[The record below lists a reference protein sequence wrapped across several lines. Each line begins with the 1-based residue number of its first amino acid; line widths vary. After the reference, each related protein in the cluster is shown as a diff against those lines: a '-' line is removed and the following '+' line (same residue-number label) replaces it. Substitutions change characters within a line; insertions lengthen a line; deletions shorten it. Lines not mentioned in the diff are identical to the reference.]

1 MSQKS
6 KDKKDEKEPFETEL
20 DEQSAQ
26 QSGDEELSLEEQLEQ
41 AANKADENWDKYLRA
56 VAEMENIRKR
66 SAREA
71 ENARKY
77 SIESFAKEI
86 ITVVDTFEMSMES
99 DDLNIDDLVSGNKS
113 TMQLIKNI
121 LEQFGVIMI
130 DPHGEPFNP
139 EFHEAMS
146 MQQSDKLEPGTV
158 LTVYQKGY
166 TLNDRLLRPARVV
179 VATEPEEKL

>member
-121 LEQFGVIMI
+121 LEKV
-130 DPHGEPFNP
+130 
-139 EFHEAMS
+139 
-146 MQQSDKLEPGTV
+146 
-158 LTVYQKGY
+158 
-166 TLNDRLLRPARVV
+166 
-179 VATEPEEKL
+179 

>member
-6 KDKKDEKEPFETEL
+6 KEKKDKKEPLETEL
-20 DEQSAQ
+20 GEQGAQ
-26 QSGDEELSLEEQLEQ
+26 SSNDQELSFEGQLEEVT
-41 AANKADENWDKYLRA
+41 NKAEENWDKYLRA

-66 SAREA
+66 SARDI

-99 DDLNIDDLVSGNKS
+99 DELNIDDLVSGNKS

-121 LEQFGVIMI
+121 LEQFGVTMI

-146 MQQSDKLEPGTV
+146 MQQSDKLEPGSV
-158 LTVYQKGY
+158 VTVYQKGY
-166 TLNDRLLRPARVV
+166 ILNDRLLRPARVV
-179 VATEPEEKL
+179 VATEPEEK

>member
-1 MSQKS
+1 MNQKS

-20 DEQSAQ
+20 DEEGAQSTN
-26 QSGDEELSLEEQLEQ
+26 DEKLSFEEQLEQ
-41 AANKADENWDKYLRA
+41 AIIKAEENWDKYLRA

-66 SAREA
+66 SARDI

-77 SIESFAKEI
+77 SIESFAKEV

-121 LEQFGVIMI
+121 LEQFGVTMI

-158 LTVYQKGY
+158 VTVYQKGY

-179 VATEPEEKL
+179 VATEPEEK

>member
-6 KDKKDEKEPFETEL
+6 KEKKDKKEPLETEL
-20 DEQSAQ
+20 GEQGAQ
-26 QSGDEELSLEEQLEQ
+26 SSNDQELSFEGQLEEVT
-41 AANKADENWDKYLRA
+41 NKAEENWDKYLRA

-66 SAREA
+66 SARDI

-99 DDLNIDDLVSGNKS
+99 DELNIDDLVSGNKS

-121 LEQFGVIMI
+121 LEQFGVTMI

-146 MQQSDKLEPGTV
+146 MQQSDKIEPGTV
-158 LTVYQKGY
+158 VTVYQKGY
-166 TLNDRLLRPARVV
+166 ILNDRLLRPARVV
-179 VATEPEEKL
+179 VATEPEEK

>member
-1 MSQKS
+1 MSQKP
-6 KDKKDEKEPFETEL
+6 KDKKDKKEPFEAEL
-20 DEQSAQ
+20 DEEGVQSSNGQ
-26 QSGDEELSLEEQLEQ
+26 ELSFEEQLEQ
-41 AANKADENWDKYLRA
+41 ATNKAEENWDKYLRA
-56 VAEMENIRKR
+56 AAEMENIRKR
-66 SAREA
+66 SVRDI

-99 DDLNIDDLVSGNKS
+99 DELNIDDLVSGNKS
-113 TMQLIKNI
+113 TMLLIKNI
-121 LEQFGVIMI
+121 LEQFDVTMI

-158 LTVYQKGY
+158 VTVYQKGY
-166 TLNDRLLRPARVV
+166 VLNDRLLRPARVV
-179 VATEPEEKL
+179 VATEPEEK